1 MRHFLVSLR
10 FQTESRFTL
19 RKKYIYGM
27 HSCFSLLSIAVIKTK
42 SNFGRK
48 GLISPYSLQPFM
60 EEAKER
66 TQGRNLEVGAEAE
79 AMKEGCLVACFL

>member
-1 MRHFLVSLR
+1 
-10 FQTESRFTL
+10 
-19 RKKYIYGM
+19 M

-79 AMKEGCLVACFL
+79 AMKEGCLVACFLWLLSLLPSTAQDHLSGMALLTVIS